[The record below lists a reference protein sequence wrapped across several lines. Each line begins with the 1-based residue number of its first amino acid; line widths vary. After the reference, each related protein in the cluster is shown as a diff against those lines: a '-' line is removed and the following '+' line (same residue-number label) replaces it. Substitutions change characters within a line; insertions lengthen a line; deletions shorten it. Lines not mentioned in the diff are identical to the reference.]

1 MVLYRNLQDDSYYN
15 DSDRNKTVQQMLD
28 HTYAQSI
35 TINQSFWSE
44 ADIDTRFKVGDQ
56 SLWNDYHGNPYSFR
70 NKQYYFNRIR
80 RVCNLITGFQRRN
93 RKSTVATPVEHNDD
107 KAASQWSKI
116 LFHAMKGA
124 SCDEMI
130 SEAFEHGGV
139 TTGMSLLNTW
149 IDYSKDPESGDIKV
163 DHVPY
168 NSFLIDPYFR
178 KKDLSD
184 CNYLWR
190 RQWLSK
196 DAIKAIVPEDMVD
209 FVDSLKASGNR
220 DGKFQFMAESY
231 NQGGNDLLTYDEY
244 WYKDM
249 RKATFLI
256 DTKYGLTREWN
267 GDDEKLAEYKAAFPS
282 LVVKDFMVPTV
293 KLAICVDNETIYNG
307 GNPLG
312 IDRYPFVPFIGYYEP
327 NIPYFPWRVQ
337 GVVRNLRDA
346 QYLYNRRKIIELDIL
361 ESQINSG
368 FKYKPTSMVNP
379 RDIFLE
385 GQGKGIAIKQEA
397 EMMDVEKIQ
406 PAQIPPSMIQ
416 LSELLGKEI
425 QEISGVNEELL
436 GSATDDKSGILSMLR
451 QGAGLTT
458 LQILFD
464 QLDASQKL
472 LGEVFQEIVQ
482 KNYTYGKISRILGEE
497 PVSEFEDKTFLNYDI
512 RIEEGINTTTQ
523 RQQAFIQALHMRE
536 IGLPIP
542 TKYIL
547 GLASVQDKDKLNEA
561 VEQEE
566 QQQAQAQQ
574 MQMQQQ
580 MAVLQAQIK
589 DLEGKAMANQG
600 LSLERISRIQENSEL
615 SVERRAKAIE
625 DISDAQLN
633 RVRMLKELQDID
645 LTQIQRLI
653 ELSEYLKALGEDGEI
668 AAKGASEP
676 VTQTGQKVPSLD
688 MSSLMGQA
696 PQAEQ
701 QASF

>member
-1 MVLYRNLQDDSYYN
+1 MVLYRNMSDDSYYN
-15 DSDRNKTVQQMLD
+15 ESDRNKSVQQMLD

-56 SLWNDYHGNPYSFR
+56 SLWNDYHGNPRTFR
-70 NKQYYFNRIR
+70 NKQFYFNRIR
-80 RVCNLITGFQRRN
+80 RVCNLITGHQRRN
-93 RKSTVATPVEHNDD
+93 RKSTIAMPVEHEDN

-124 SCDEMI
+124 NCDEMI
-130 SEAFEHGGV
+130 SEAFEHVGV

-196 DAIKAIVPEDMVD
+196 DAVKAIVPENMVD
-209 FVDSLKASGNR
+209 FVDSMKPSGNR

-231 NQGGNDLLTYDEY
+231 NQGVNDLLTYDEY

-267 GDDEKLAEYKAAFPS
+267 GDDEKLAEYQAAFPS
-282 LVVKDFMVPTV
+282 LIIKDFQIPTV

-307 GNPLG
+307 ANPLG

-379 RDIFLE
+379 RDIFLS
-385 GQGKGIAIKQEA
+385 GQGKGIAMKQEA
-397 EMMDVEKIQ
+397 DMMDVQEIQ

-416 LSELLGKEI
+416 LSEMLGKEI

-436 GSATDDKSGILSMLR
+436 GSADDDKSGILSMLR

-472 LGEVFQEIVQ
+472 LGQVFQEIVQ
-482 KNYTYGKISRILGEE
+482 KNYTYGKVARILGEE
-497 PVSEFEDKTFLNYDI
+497 PVPEFEDKTFLNYDI
-512 RIEEGINTTTQ
+512 RIEEGINTSTQ
-523 RQQAFIQALHMRE
+523 RQMAFVQALHMRE
-536 IGLPIP
+536 LGLPIP

-547 GLASVQDKDKLNEA
+547 GLANVQDKEKLDEA
-561 VEQEE
+561 VEREE
-566 QQQAQAQQ
+566 QQQAQVQQAQ
-574 MQMQQQ
+574 MEQQ
-580 MAVLQAQIK
+580 MAVLQAQVE
-589 DLEGKAMANQG
+589 DLQAKAVANNG
-600 LSLERISRIQENSEL
+600 LGIERMSRIQEN
-615 SVERRAKAIE
+615 RALAIE
-625 DISDAQLN
+625 RLSQAKENRQEANLAMAKTVKELQGIDITQVQQLLAIIE
-633 RVRMLKELQDID
+633 MLKEHSAADPTEAGPAAVEQNEEAQMLQAFD
-645 LTQIQRLI
+645 L
-653 ELSEYLKALGEDGEI
+653 
-668 AAKGASEP
+668 
-676 VTQTGQKVPSLD
+676 
-688 MSSLMGQA
+688 SS
-696 PQAEQ
+696 P
-701 QASF
+701 

>member
-1 MVLYRNLQDDSYYN
+1 MVDDSYYN
-15 DSDRNKTVQQMLD
+15 ESDRSRTVKQMMD

-56 SLWNDYHGNPYSFR
+56 SLWDDYHGSPRTFR

-93 RKSTVATPVEHNDD
+93 RKSTIAMPVEHNDD
-107 KAASQWSKI
+107 KAASQWSKL
-116 LFHAMKGA
+116 LFHTMKGA
-124 SCDEMI
+124 NCDEMI

-149 IDYSKDPESGDIKV
+149 IDYSKDPESGDIRV

-168 NSFLIDPYFR
+168 NAFLIDPYFR

-190 RQWLSK
+190 RQWLGK
-196 DAIKAIVPEDMVD
+196 EAIKAIVPENMVG
-209 FVDSLKASGNR
+209 FVDSMKSKENR

-231 NQGGNDLLTYDEY
+231 NQGSDLLTYDEY

-249 RKATFLI
+249 RKAVFLI
-256 DTKYGLTREWN
+256 DTQYGLTREWT
-267 GDDEKLAEYKAAFPS
+267 GEDEQLKQFQSEYPS
-282 LVVKDFMVPTV
+282 LIVKDITVPTV
-293 KLAICVDNETIYNG
+293 KLAIVVDGEMVYNG
-307 GNPLG
+307 ANPLG
-312 IDRYPFVPFIGYYEP
+312 IDRYPFVPFLGYYEP

-346 QYLYNRRKIIELDIL
+346 QYLYNRRTIIEMDIL

-379 RDIFLE
+379 RDIFME

-397 EMMDVEKIQ
+397 DMNDVQEIQ
-406 PAQIPPSMIQ
+406 PGQIPPSMMA
-416 LSELLGKEI
+416 LSEKLGKEI

-436 GSATDDKSGILSMLR
+436 GSADDDKSGILSMLR

-458 LQILFD
+458 LQVLFD
-464 QLDASQKL
+464 QLDSSQKL
-472 LGEVFQEIVQ
+472 LGQVFQEIVQ
-482 KNYTYGKISRILGEE
+482 KNYTYGKIARILGEE
-497 PVSEFEDKTFLNYDI
+497 PVPEFEDKTFLNYDI
-512 RIEEGINTTTQ
+512 RIEEGINTSTQ
-523 RQQAFIQALHMRE
+523 RQMAFVQSLHMRE

-547 GLASVQDKDKLNEA
+547 GLANVQDKDKLDEA
-561 VEQEE
+561 VEAEE

-574 MQMQQQ
+574 AQMQQQ
-580 MAVLQAQIK
+580 MAVFQAQIE
-589 DLEGKAMANQG
+589 DLQAKAVANQG
-600 LSLERISRIQENSEL
+600 LGVERMSRVQENRALALERLSQSKENRQQAAL
-615 SVERRAKAIE
+615 AMAKT
-625 DISDAQLN
+625 
-633 RVRMLKELQDID
+633 MKELQGIEIEQVQQ
-645 LTQIQRLI
+645 LLQIIQV
-653 ELSEYLKALGEDGEI
+653 LKEQSAEDPTEAG
-668 AAKGASEP
+668 
-676 VTQTGQKVPSLD
+676 
-688 MSSLMGQA
+688 
-696 PQAEQ
+696 PQAEEQ
-701 QASF
+701 SEQAKMPQAFDLSIP